1 MWLILHRA
9 VHGHFSL
16 CHIFFLLFQNLEAG
30 IYNVLMKQLEGAS
43 ECGLML
49 MKQLEGASECGL
61 MPTEHF
67 SALS

>member
-1 MWLILHRA
+1 
-9 VHGHFSL
+9 
-16 CHIFFLLFQNLEAG
+16 
-30 IYNVLMKQLEGAS
+30 MKQLEGAS